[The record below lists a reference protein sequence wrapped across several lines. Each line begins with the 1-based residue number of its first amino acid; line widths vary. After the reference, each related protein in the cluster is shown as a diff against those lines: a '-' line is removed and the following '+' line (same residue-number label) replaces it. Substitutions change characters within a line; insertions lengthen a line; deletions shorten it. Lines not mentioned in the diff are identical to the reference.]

1 MGDYWI
7 TTHEDLWE
15 IDDLLNAVPHYP
27 FVPKKNTRLIR
38 RATPFERRVINTREW
53 SKDDPLT

>member
-1 MGDYWI
+1 MGDYWV

-15 IDDLLNAVPHYP
+15 LDRLLNKVPHYR
-27 FVPKKNTRLIR
+27 FVPKKNEHLIR

-53 SKDDPLT
+53 SKDDPRT